1 MLYNS
6 AKQILNLD
14 IKTIEGKM
22 HNLKKSSESL
32 DEKFVKLVKDAVN
45 SPNASILIYETN
57 ALKWKNEEQVLEINK
72 LEDTLKGLQEK

>member
-6 AKQILNLD
+6 VKQILNLD

-32 DEKFVKLVKDAVN
+32 DEKFVKLVKDGVN

-72 LEDTLKGLQEK
+72 LGDTLKGLQEK